1 MPDATLVQ
9 VAPALAI
16 PLAELR
22 FQATRSG
29 GPGGQ
34 HVNTSSTRIELWW
47 DVERSPSLTVEQRE
61 LIRSRLASRLTEDGM
76 LRIVSAA
83 TRSQAQNKARAVS
96 RFRELVERALV
107 LPKRRRPT
115 RPSRSGVERR
125 LSEKR
130 KRGERKRERR
140 RPAGEE

>member
-1 MPDATLVQ
+1 MPDAALVH

-34 HVNTSSTRIELWW
+34 HVNTSSTRVELWW
-47 DVERSPSLTVEQRE
+47 DVERSPSLTGAQRQ
-61 LIRSRLASRLTEDGM
+61 LIRLRLRNRLTGDGM

-83 TRSQAQNKARAVS
+83 TRSQAQNKAAAVT
-96 RFRELVERALV
+96 RFREVVARALV
-107 LPKRRRPT
+107 VPKRRRPT
-115 RPSRSGVERR
+115 RPTRSSVERR

-130 KRGERKRERR
+130 KRGEQKRERR
-140 RPAGEE
+140 RPRGEE